1 MAEDELKETL
11 KSAASLAEVA
21 KKQGVEVNTV
31 INLLVKAETERLQ
44 EQLSAGQMTQ
54 DKYDSRIA
62 DLVER
67 ITQQVNGEF
76 PAKPERKTK
85 SEG

>member
-1 MAEDELKETL
+1 M
-11 KSAASLAEVA
+11 
-21 KKQGVEVNTV
+21 
-31 INLLVKAETERLQ
+31 KAEIERLQ

-76 PAKPERKTK
+76 PAKPERKTN